1 MFWLINFASQW
12 HHLHLRLARWLSLNT
27 LMHFSASSCQLF
39 LFLCNSEF
47 IASGILIFFGFL
59 SSLLFVSDHHRN
71 KNCFCQFACLHCLC
85 IPTHRQNYKKKSAT
99 VMINEL
105 FISKKPRQV
114 KKSVYRFI
122 APSDSRKTENA
133 VTFHARLMLTGDET
147 IVSRVF
153 LPHLQNSPVNCPE
166 WFEHSVW
173 HIALREFN
181 FHSRKQPIESTV
193 CVMLIIH
200 NILHVSH

>member
-47 IASGILIFFGFL
+47 IASGILIFDGFF

-99 VMINEL
+99 VMKWIIYIKETPSSEKVCL
-105 FISKKPRQV
+105 
-114 KKSVYRFI
+114 SVYCTFGQQEDWKCRDL
-122 APSDSRKTENA
+122 PRTSHVNRRRDDSFSSLSFPPPK
-133 VTFHARLMLTGDET
+133 LTREL
-147 IVSRVF
+147 SRVIWAQRLAYCTPRIQF
-153 LPHLQNSPVNCPE
+153 PQSQAAHWKNCVRDVNHP
-166 WFEHSVW
+166 
-173 HIALREFN
+173 
-181 FHSRKQPIESTV
+181 
-193 CVMLIIH
+193 
-200 NILHVSH
+200 